1 MFDDALRST
10 RISMTPAERQQFYEK
25 HIRQMS
31 LVIDPEGNVK
41 IELKR

>member
-1 MFDDALRST
+1 MFDNALHAT

-31 LVIDPEGNVK
+31 LAIDPEGNVTL
-41 IELKR
+41 ELKR